1 MAWRLR
7 LAQAAAEVSRVKGDG
22 PGARI
27 AARLRA
33 RAAREA
39 QPHGRED
46 HNVTG
51 VTGDPPRI
59 HLPDDRGRGKRI
71 PRAGWGN

>member
-22 PGARI
+22 P
-27 AARLRA
+27 
-33 RAAREA
+33 
-39 QPHGRED
+39 
-46 HNVTG
+46 
-51 VTGDPPRI
+51 GDPPRI